1 MTAATALP
9 ADPERLLAL
18 ARPIA
23 EAVGRHLSES
33 LTGAGPTVRSKSTS
47 TDLVTDL
54 DTWAEHHITEQLL
67 AARPDDSVMGEEGAD
82 HRGTSG
88 VTWCIDPIDGTVNF
102 VHGLAGFNVSIAA
115 QVEGVS
121 VAAIVTSPLHH
132 DTFTAVTGGGAFCN
146 DRPIRCSTQ
155 PDLARA
161 VVGTGFGYDADR
173 RRRQAEVLTEV
184 IGSIADVRRI
194 GAAAVD
200 LCSVAAGR
208 LDAYWEV
215 GLSPWDHAAGGLIA
229 TEAGARCAGL
239 DGAEPSSASILAAP
253 DALWGPLADLLLEA
267 RAADV

>member
-1 MTAATALP
+1 MTGLRDLP
-9 ADPERLLAL
+9 ADPAALLAL

-23 EAVGRHLSES
+23 EEVGLRLVAS
-33 LTGAGPTVRSKSTS
+33 LDGARPTVRSKSTA

-54 DTWAEHHITEQLL
+54 DTWAERHITERLL

-82 HRGTSG
+82 HHGSSG

-115 QVEGVS
+115 QVEGRS
-121 VAAIVTSPLHH
+121 IAAVVTSPLHQ
-132 DTFTAVTGGGAFCN
+132 DTFTAVLGGGAFCN
-146 DRPIRCSTQ
+146 DRPVRCSDQ
-155 PDLARA
+155 ADLARA
-161 VVGTGFGYDADR
+161 VVGTGFGYDPGR
-173 RRRQAEVLTEV
+173 RRRQAEVVSRV

-194 GAAAVD
+194 GAAAID

-215 GLSPWDHAAGGLIA
+215 GLNPWDHAAGGLIA

-239 DGAEPSSASILAAP
+239 DGAEPSAASVLAAP
-253 DALWGPLADLLLEA
+253 DALWEPLADLLRGA
-267 RAADV
+267 SATDV